1 MSECVDEGE
10 FGGDASEFPAL
21 ILTYRHMVRIF
32 GIHILDCRDVI
43 VKEILHGA
51 GAYECQ
57 LFVFLDAGLSAGA
70 CFANGFVPQ
79 KRHSGRKKP
88 ECPGEKSQGSFY
100 LPAGVPK
107 TFISAAEALLP
118 SRELVPMK
126 RK

>member
-1 MSECVDEGE
+1 MPAVRSDWGYMSECVDEGE

-57 LFVFLDAGLSAGA
+57 LFVFLDAGFRGYGHTCQASVLIDR
-70 CFANGFVPQ
+70 FVDEFPVNAVIGD
-79 KRHSGRKKP
+79 SVDYG
-88 ECPGEKSQGSFY
+88 
-100 LPAGVPK
+100 
-107 TFISAAEALLP
+107 
-118 SRELVPMK
+118 
-126 RK
+126 